1 VVGPPLG
8 GFIVTYA
15 SWRWIFLI
23 NIPIGLL
30 GFALATAFIG
40 NLREPRQ
47 DPLDARGFA
56 IVSLGLAATMFAF
69 ENAGR
74 GVLPVFSLALM
85 IAVGAALLALYAWH
99 ARSLRA
105 PILDL
110 ALLRVQTFRASV
122 VGGFVFRMGIGALPF
137 LVPLMLQLGFGLNPF
152 ASGLITF
159 AGAAGAMTMKLVAA
173 PILRRLGF
181 RRVLLINTFLC
192 ALFMASYGFFG
203 PTTPHLV
210 LIATLL
216 VGGFFRSLQLT
227 SLNTLAYAEIA
238 EPSMS
243 RATTL
248 ASVAQQL
255 SLTFGVGFGAL
266 LLHATL
272 LWNGATA
279 LGPRD
284 FGPAFFAIAAIS
296 LTSLLFFLPLPRDA
310 GSEIS
315 GREAESEAV
324 ASATHASG

>member
-1 VVGPPLG
+1 
-8 GFIVTYA
+8 
-15 SWRWIFLI
+15 
-23 NIPIGLL
+23 
-30 GFALATAFIG
+30 
-40 NLREPRQ
+40 
-47 DPLDARGFA
+47 
-56 IVSLGLAATMFAF
+56 
-69 ENAGR
+69 
-74 GVLPVFSLALM
+74 
-85 IAVGAALLALYAWH
+85 
-99 ARSLRA
+99 
-105 PILDL
+105 
-110 ALLRVQTFRASV
+110 
-122 VGGFVFRMGIGALPF
+122 MGIGAMPF
-137 LVPLMLQLGFGLNPF
+137 LVPLMLQLGFGLTPF
-152 ASGLITF
+152 ASGLISF

-173 PILRRLGF
+173 PILRWLGF
-181 RRVLLINTFLC
+181 RRVLLVNTFLC

-210 LIATLL
+210 IIATLL

-255 SLTFGVGFGAL
+255 SLSFGVGFGAL

-296 LTSLLFFLPLPRDA
+296 LTSLLFFLPLPRGA

-315 GREAESEAV
+315 GREEESEAV
-324 ASATHASG
+324 ASATHVSG